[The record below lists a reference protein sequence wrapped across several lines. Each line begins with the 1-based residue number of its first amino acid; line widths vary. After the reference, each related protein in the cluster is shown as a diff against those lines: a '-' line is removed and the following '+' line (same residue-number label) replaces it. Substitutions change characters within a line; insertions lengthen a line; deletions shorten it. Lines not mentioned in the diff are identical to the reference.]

1 HVSRYGA
8 REELKLMLS
17 VTKPRYF
24 APAMGESRH
33 LMQHGQL
40 GEFFDLSEEEIFNLS
55 NGDVLELRNGK
66 ARLYGHVEA
75 EAVLFNRDQGE
86 RVTTASVKERQAL
99 SLEGVLTVGLTVGE
113 SGKLVSGPNLACG
126 AAGFLL
132 TDDWQEVQKQIA
144 EVVEGT
150 VDRIASERQ
159 GDERDSG
166 PYMRSAIRESV
177 VKVLRNR
184 LGAKPTVQ
192 ILIHQV

>member
-1 HVSRYGA
+1 
-8 REELKLMLS
+8 
-17 VTKPRYF
+17 
-24 APAMGESRH
+24 
-33 LMQHGQL
+33 
-40 GEFFDLSEEEIFNLS
+40 
-55 NGDVLELRNGK
+55 
-66 ARLYGHVEA
+66 
-75 EAVLFNRDQGE
+75 
-86 RVTTASVKERQAL
+86 
-99 SLEGVLTVGLTVGE
+99 
-113 SGKLVSGPNLACG
+113 G